1 MLQKSSFAG
10 LLQSSYSIR
19 RHIVLQICKH
29 SLCMCVFGL
38 TRLKLEHTYSSS
50 VHHVTEHYADAG
62 GDENVDANLQAEG
75 DGVVNVVVDQSRCD
89 R

>member
-1 MLQKSSFAG
+1 M
-10 LLQSSYSIR
+10 
-19 RHIVLQICKH
+19 
-29 SLCMCVFGL
+29 FGL

-50 VHHVTEHYADAG
+50 VHHVTEHYAHAG
-62 GDENVDANLQAEG
+62 GDENDDANSQAEG